1 MEAVL
6 LPVWPDAARA
16 LGIGRSK
23 AFELCASGELQSVR
37 IGRRRLVVAEG
48 LREYANRLPRTA
60 AVEQRT

>member
-23 AFELCASGELQSVR
+23 AFELVASGELPSVR

-48 LREYANRLPRTA
+48 LHEYARRLARSA
-60 AVEQRT
+60 QAS